1 MKHLQLQPRL
11 RLLAD
16 MVPAGAHLADIG
28 TDHGYLPVWL
38 MQQGRITS
46 AIAADI
52 GPEPLAHARRTAAE
66 YGAALDLRLCDG
78 LRGIA
83 PHEADTLVM
92 AGMGGETIIAIL
104 EGAAWTKDGAHTLL
118 LQPMTKAAE
127 LRRWLSVNGYTFT
140 DERLVWDK
148 NYLYPVLRVNG
159 GICPALTELQTLT
172 GVLLDGDPLYADY
185 LTQHA
190 EKLLHI
196 AEGLRRSGREDAL
209 HRAEAAE
216 ALAQQIEE
224 KRKTL

>member
-92 AGMGGETIIAIL
+92 AGVVT
-104 EGAAWTKDGAHTLL
+104 
-118 LQPMTKAAE
+118 
-127 LRRWLSVNGYTFT
+127 VV
-140 DERLVWDK
+140 ERLTVGPFNSTAYRVRARPRWR
-148 NYLYPVLRVNG
+148 LR
-159 GICPALTELQTLT
+159 
-172 GVLLDGDPLYADY
+172 
-185 LTQHA
+185 
-190 EKLLHI
+190 
-196 AEGLRRSGREDAL
+196 
-209 HRAEAAE
+209 
-216 ALAQQIEE
+216 
-224 KRKTL
+224 